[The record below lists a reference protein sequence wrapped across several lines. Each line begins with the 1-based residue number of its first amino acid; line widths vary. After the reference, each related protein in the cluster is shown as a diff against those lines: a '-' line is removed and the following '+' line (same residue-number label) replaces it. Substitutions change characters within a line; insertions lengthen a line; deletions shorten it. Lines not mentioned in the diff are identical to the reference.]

1 MSDLVEGFTW
11 ARRLKVR
18 HLESLLVLEQAG
30 TLTEAAARLHMTQSA
45 MSHWLAEMEG
55 LVGAPLVVRGGRRL
69 ELTPAGHL
77 MKRLAISV
85 LGDVSRA
92 GQALNAAA
100 RGKTTGLHVGSI
112 WSGVARVLPMA
123 VSRFQALHPDVSVTV
138 TEQPVG
144 TLLERLARREL
155 DVVLGTID
163 ARTHHAGLQ
172 HEVLYED
179 DICVV
184 VGRGSP
190 LWGDTAMHPL
200 ASLIHEQWIVPQKG
214 TTMRSQWDSALIDAG
229 TPWLQPKV
237 ETSAITTLLTLL
249 DSGNY
254 IGVCSEE
261 MTRYQSAHSMVHKL
275 SIDRV
280 IRFGAV
286 GVVWNT
292 DVYSETIDAFVQIA
306 HEVSR
311 PGLSGGAVPGDIPSR
326 NA

>member
-1 MSDLVEGFTW
+1 MSDLADGFTW

-30 TLTEAAARLHMTQSA
+30 TLTEAAVRLHMTQSA
-45 MSHWLAEMEG
+45 MSHWLAEMES
-55 LVGAPLVVRGGRRL
+55 LVGVPLVVRGGRRL
-69 ELTPAGHL
+69 ELTPAGQL

-92 GQALNAAA
+92 GQALNASA
-100 RGKTTGLHVGSI
+100 RGKTTRLHVGSV

-123 VSRFQALHPDVSVTV
+123 VTHFQRLHPEVSVTV

-144 TLLERLARREL
+144 TLLERLARRDL

-163 ARTHHAGLQ
+163 ARTYHSGLQ
-172 HEVLYED
+172 YETLFED

-190 LWGDTAMHPL
+190 LWGDTCLHPL
-200 ASLIHEQWIVPQKG
+200 GSLVHEQWIVPPKG
-214 TTMRSQWDSALIDAG
+214 TTMRGQWDSALIDAG
-229 TPWLQPKV
+229 APWLQPKV
-237 ETSAITTLLTLL
+237 ETAAITTLLTLL
-249 DSGNY
+249 HSGNY

-261 MTRYQSAHSMVHKL
+261 MTRYQSAHAMVHKVA
-275 SIDRV
+275 IDRV

-286 GVVWNT
+286 GVVWNK
-292 DVYSETIDAFVQIA
+292 DLYSETIEAFVQIA
-306 HEVSR
+306 REISR
-311 PGLSGGAVPGDIPSR
+311 PGGTGPAAAAR
-326 NA
+326 